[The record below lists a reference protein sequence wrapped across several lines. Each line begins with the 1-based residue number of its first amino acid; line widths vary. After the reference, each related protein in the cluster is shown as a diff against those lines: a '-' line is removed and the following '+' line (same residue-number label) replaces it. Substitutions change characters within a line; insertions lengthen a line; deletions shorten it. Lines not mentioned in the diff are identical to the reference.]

1 MSSTA
6 VRTIVK
12 AFLASE
18 ASTETVV
25 DLSTQFFE
33 LREVLAE
40 QGLQP
45 DAPWLGLE
53 FLGDD
58 ELPVSL
64 SATNDIG
71 LYRETGSIVLHI
83 CTEAKIGAGDSMLS
97 RAEAL
102 RNLFRGRNINGIV
115 IESVTP
121 VNFGPGS
128 TLEFEGGYVSGTITI
143 GFHNDLS
150 PT

>member
-1 MSSTA
+1 MSSTT
-6 VRTIVK
+6 VRTLVT
-12 AFLASE
+12 AFLAAE
-18 ASTETVV
+18 APSETVI
-25 DLSTQFFE
+25 DLSTQFGE

-40 QGLQP
+40 HNLQP

-53 FLGDD
+53 FIGDD

-64 SATNDIG
+64 AATNEIG
-71 LYRETGSIVLHI
+71 LYRETGSIILHV
-83 CTEAKIGAGDSMLS
+83 CTEAKIGAGQSMLA

-102 RNLFRGRNINGIV
+102 RNLFRGRRISSIV

-121 VNFGPGS
+121 VNFGPGA
-128 TLEFEGGYVSGTITI
+128 TLEFEGGYVSGSITMSY
-143 GFHNDLS
+143 HNDLS